1 MKDQAYPII
10 FLLVCNNRF
19 MTKIHRLRFNEQK
32 ERKRDKNG
40 INTSQNLNLH
50 LVHCYLLCCQSVQVI
65 CNMG

>member
-1 MKDQAYPII
+1 
-10 FLLVCNNRF
+10 

-40 INTSQNLNLH
+40 INTSKKLNLH
-50 LVHCYLLCCQSVQVI
+50 SAHCYLLSCQLVQVI